1 MRRALFLATL
11 ASLAVPALAAGQ
23 DSGWDGRVRIG
34 INGGIQTSDNAIHQA
49 FTLQKN
55 LEGTPITADIAVQRE
70 PLFDAGLV
78 VRIRGRFGVGV
89 AVSYAMR
96 DINADVT
103 AQIPHPFFFSQPR
116 AVTGTAAAGRTE
128 TTTHIDAVWMVP
140 SRKVDVLL
148 SVGPS
153 LFNVTQTL
161 ITDVLYADAY
171 PYDAATFGS
180 APTATARRTATGF
193 HVGADVTVKLSA
205 HVGVGGLLRFS
216 RASATFTAGTD
227 NSVTTDLGGLQAGG
241 GVRIG
246 F

>member
-1 MRRALFLATL
+1 MLATL
-11 ASLAVPALAAGQ
+11 AALALPSLAAAQ
-23 DSGWDGRVRIG
+23 DAGWDGRVRIG
-34 INGGIQTSDNAIHQA
+34 INGGTQTSDNTIHQA

-55 LEGTPITADIAVQRE
+55 LEGTPITADMAVKRE
-70 PLFDAGLV
+70 QLFDAGVV
-78 VRIRGRFGVGV
+78 VRVKGQFGVGV

-103 AQIPHPFFFSQPR
+103 AQIPHPFFFSQTR
-116 AVTGTAAAGRTE
+116 AVAGTASASRTE

-148 SVGPS
+148 SAGPS

-161 ITDVLYADAY
+161 ITDVLYSDAY
-171 PYDAATFGS
+171 PYDTATFGS
-180 APTATARRTATGF
+180 ASTTTARKTAAGF
-193 HVGADVTVKLSA
+193 HAGADVTVKLSA
-205 HVGVGGLLRFS
+205 HVGLGGLLRFS

-227 NSVTTDLGGLQAGG
+227 TSVTTDLGGLQAGG